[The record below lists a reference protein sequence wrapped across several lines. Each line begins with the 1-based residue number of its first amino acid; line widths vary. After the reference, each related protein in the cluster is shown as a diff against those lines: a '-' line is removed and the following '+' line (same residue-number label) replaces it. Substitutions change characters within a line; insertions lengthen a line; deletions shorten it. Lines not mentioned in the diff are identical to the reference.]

1 MYEIVT
7 LRDKIRVE
15 PKTLGKD
22 KKEAINAIIQ
32 QNYIGRVVEE
42 KMLFVGVVSIDSIE
56 EGLIIP
62 NDAAVYYDTVFRML
76 AFVPILH
83 ETVKGQVS
91 NISEIGAIV
100 NIGPLDGLAHISQT
114 MDDFVDFSRNALV
127 GRKTKTSIKIGDSV
141 LANVIAV
148 STKGMMKIGL
158 TMRSPGLGKLGGKKK
173 EVREKTRE
181 KKNQ

>member
-158 TMRSPGLGKLGGKKK
+158 TMRSP
-173 EVREKTRE
+173 EP
-181 KKNQ
+181 